1 MATTQEQ
8 ESRYNVR
15 SVDRALNVLLTLA
28 DGKRR
33 TLTELSEDIG
43 ISTSTTFRL
52 LASLAQYRFVERD
65 EETGRYRLGIACLE
79 LARAYQAS
87 DTIRQAAMPELE
99 ALRNRTW
106 ETVHLAVLDNMEILY
121 LEKVQGLYAI
131 GLMSSRVGS
140 RAPAYCTGVG
150 KALLAHTD
158 PQLVRQH
165 FERVGL
171 RCFTDT
177 TLDSVE
183 ALIEDLGLVRQRGY
197 ALDNGEHE
205 SEVRC
210 VAAPIFDRS
219 GRAIAAISV
228 SGPKGRMEPLETN
241 TELIEGVLQAVARI
255 SGSLGYRAPEPLPLP
270 LASPTAH
277 A

>member
-1 MATTQEQ
+1 MATTQGQ

-15 SVDRALNVLLTLA
+15 SVDRAMSILLALA

-52 LASLAQYRFVERD
+52 LASLAQYSFVDRD

-79 LARAYQAS
+79 LARAYQAG

-99 ALRNRTW
+99 ALRDRTW
-106 ETVHLAVLDNMEILY
+106 ETVHLALLDNMEIVY
-121 LEKVQGLYAI
+121 LDKVQGLHAI

-140 RAPAYCTGVG
+140 HAPAYCTGVG
-150 KALLAHTD
+150 KAMLAHVD

-171 RCFTDT
+171 KRFTDA
-177 TLDSVE
+177 TLESID
-183 ALIEDLGLVRQRGY
+183 ALIEHLALVRQRGY

-210 VAAPIFDRS
+210 VAAPIFDRT

-228 SGPKGRMEPLETN
+228 SGPKGRMEPLEEN
-241 TELIEGVLQAVARI
+241 TELIESVLQAVGRI
-255 SGSLGYRAPEPLPLP
+255 SANLGYRAPEPKSLP
-270 LASPTAH
+270 LAQSAARP
-277 A
+277 

>member
-1 MATTQEQ
+1 MATTQGQ

-15 SVDRALNVLLTLA
+15 SVDRAMSILLALA

-52 LASLAQYRFVERD
+52 LASLAQYSFVDRD

-79 LARAYQAS
+79 LARAYQAG

-99 ALRNRTW
+99 ALRDRTW
-106 ETVHLAVLDNMEILY
+106 ETVHLAVLDHMEIVY
-121 LEKVQGLYAI
+121 LDKVQGLHAI

-150 KALLAHTD
+150 KAMLAHVDTR
-158 PQLVRQH
+158 LVRQH

-171 RCFTDT
+171 KRFTDT
-177 TLDSVE
+177 TLDSVD
-183 ALIEDLGLVRQRGY
+183 ALMEHLARVRQCGY
-197 ALDNGEHE
+197 ALDSGEHE

-228 SGPKGRMEPLETN
+228 SGPKGRMEPLEEHS
-241 TELIEGVLQAVARI
+241 ELIESVLQAVAKI
-255 SGSLGYRAPEPLPLP
+255 SANLGYSAPEP
-270 LASPTAH
+270 ASLSLVQPPAR